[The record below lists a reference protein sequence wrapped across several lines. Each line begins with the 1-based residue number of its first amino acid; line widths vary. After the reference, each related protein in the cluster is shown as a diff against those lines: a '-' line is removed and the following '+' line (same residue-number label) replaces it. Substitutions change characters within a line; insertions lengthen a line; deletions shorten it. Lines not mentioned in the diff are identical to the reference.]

1 MAIPLKYNLRN
12 LMVRKVST
20 GMTILGVALV
30 VTVFLLVMSL
40 AEGVRKT
47 FQTSVS
53 PLNLI
58 VMRVGA
64 QSDVQS
70 FVLRD
75 QVETIKALPGIA
87 RDEKGQPLVSP
98 ESVILIN
105 VPRRDGKKTNVIV
118 RGVQPAAFQLRPP
131 LPIVEGRMFRYGTN
145 EAIVSRRTKERFAST
160 EVGQTIQ
167 SGSQKWQVVG
177 IFDAKGSPY
186 DSEIW
191 ADAHDVQAQTRRDQG
206 FSIVRVRVPDAASR
220 DRFAAAVKGNQQVKL
235 DAKREDVYFEEQM
248 GTAKPIQ
255 FLAYFVAILMAV
267 GASFGAMNTM
277 YAQVSARIRE
287 IATLRALGFPRRS
300 ILLSFVLESLAL
312 GVLGGLLGAVIATL
326 VVKFFLTAPTGTQNF
341 NTFAEI
347 LFNFQLSSWLLVAG
361 MIFSV
366 AIGLFGGFFP
376 AARAARLKI
385 INALREA

>member
-1 MAIPLKYNLRN
+1 MAIALKYNLRS
-12 LMVRKVST
+12 LLVRKVST

-47 FQTSVS
+47 FTTAVS
-53 PLNLI
+53 PLNLL

-70 FVLRD
+70 FVEKEKYESIR
-75 QVETIKALPGIA
+75 TLPGIA
-87 RDEKGQPLVSP
+87 RDEQGQPLASP
-98 ESVILIN
+98 EVVALIN
-105 VPRRDGKKTNVIV
+105 LPRKDGKKTNVIV
-118 RGVQPAAFQLRPP
+118 RGVEPVAFKLRPP
-131 LPIVEGRMFRYGTN
+131 IPIVEGRMYRDGTN
-145 EAIVSRRTKERFAST
+145 EAIVSRRTHERFAST
-160 EVGQTIQ
+160 NVGDIVQ

-177 IFDAKGSPY
+177 IFDAAGSPY

-191 ADAHDVQAQTRRDQG
+191 ADLHNVQGQTHRNTG
-206 FSIVRVRVPDAASR
+206 YSIVRVKVSDAAAR
-220 DRFAAAVKGNQQVKL
+220 DLFVAGVKGNQQIKME
-235 DAKREDVYFEEQM
+235 AKTEQAFYEEQM

-255 FLAYFVAILMAV
+255 FLAYFVGILMAI

-300 ILLSFVLESLAL
+300 ILLSFMLEAFAL
-312 GVLGGLLGAVIATL
+312 GLLGGALGAILATIT
-326 VVKFFLTAPTGTQNF
+326 VSFILTAPTGTQNF

-347 LFNFQLSSWLLVAG
+347 LFNFQLSWSL
-361 MIFSV
+361 IFSGMVFAV

-385 INALREA
+385 INALREV

>member
-1 MAIPLKYNLRN
+1 MAIPFRYNLRS
-12 LMVRKVST
+12 LLVRKLST
-20 GMTILGVALV
+20 GMTVLGVALV

-47 FQTSVS
+47 FTTSVS
-53 PLNLI
+53 PLNLL

-70 FVLRD
+70 FV
-75 QVETIKALPGIA
+75 QNEQYETIRTLPGIS
-87 RDEKGQPLVSP
+87 RDEQGQPLVSP
-98 ESVILIN
+98 EIVALIN
-105 VPRRDGKKTNVIV
+105 IPRKDGKKTNVIV
-118 RGVQPAAFQLRPP
+118 RGVEPTAFKLRPAI
-131 LPIVEGRMFRYGTN
+131 PIVEGRMYHNGTN
-145 EAIVSRRTKERFAST
+145 EVIVSRRTKERFAHT
-160 EVGQTIQ
+160 GLGDTIK
-167 SGSQKWQVVG
+167 SGSQSWRVVG
-177 IFDAKGSPY
+177 IFDAAGSPY

-191 ADAHDVQAQTRRDQG
+191 ADLHDVQGQTRRNAG
-206 FSIVRVRVPDAASR
+206 YSIVRVRVPDVAAR
-220 DRFAAAVKGNQQVKL
+220 DRFVAAVKGNQQIKM
-235 DAKREDVYFEEQM
+235 DAKTEEQFYAEQM

-255 FLAYFVAILMAV
+255 FLAYFVGILMAI

-300 ILLSFVLESLAL
+300 ILFSFMLESLAL
-312 GVLGGLLGAVIATL
+312 GLLGGAVGAVLATL
-326 VVKFFLTAPTGTQNF
+326 VVSFVLTAPTGTQNF

-347 LFNFQLSSWLLVAG
+347 LFNFQMTTGLILSG

-366 AIGLFGGFFP
+366 AIGLFGGLFP

-385 INALREA
+385 INALREV

>member
-1 MAIPLKYNLRN
+1 MAIPIRYNLRS
-12 LMVRKVST
+12 LLVRKLST
-20 GMTILGVALV
+20 GMTVLGVALV

-53 PLNLI
+53 PLNLL

-70 FVLRD
+70 FV
-75 QVETIKALPGIA
+75 QNEQYQTIRTLPGIS
-87 RDEKGQPLVSP
+87 RDEQGQPLASP
-98 ESVILIN
+98 EIVALIN
-105 VPRRDGKKTNVIV
+105 IPRKDGKKTNVIV
-118 RGVQPAAFQLRPP
+118 RGVETTAFKLRPAI
-131 LPIVEGRMFRYGTN
+131 PIVEGRMYRNGSN
-145 EAIVSRRTKERFAST
+145 EVIVSRRTAKRFA
-160 EVGQTIQ
+160 QTAIGDTIR
-167 SGSQKWQVVG
+167 SGSQSWKVVG
-177 IFDAKGSPY
+177 IFDAQGSPY

-191 ADAHDVQAQTRRDQG
+191 ADLHDVQGQTRRNTG
-206 FSIVRVRVPDAASR
+206 YSIVRVRVPDASAR
-220 DRFAAAVKGNQQVKL
+220 DRFIAAVKGNQQIKM
-235 DAKREDVYFEEQM
+235 DAKSEAQFYEEQM

-255 FLAYFVAILMAV
+255 FLAYFVGILMAI

-287 IATLRALGFPRRS
+287 IATLRALGFSRRS
-300 ILLSFVLESLAL
+300 ILFSFMLESFAL
-312 GVLGGLLGAVIATL
+312 GLLGGAVGAVLATL
-326 VVKFFLTAPTGTQNF
+326 VVTFVLTAPTGTQNF

-347 LFNFQLSSWLLVAG
+347 LFNFRISAGLIFSG
-361 MIFSV
+361 MIFSM

-385 INALREA
+385 INALREV